1 MDYGALLEERKQK
14 QRELVQRANALA
26 DERARLLEEAL
37 RLEGEI
43 RLLKELVSWSPMEGG
58 QP

>member
-43 RLLKELVSWSPMEGG
+43 RLLKELVSWSPDKGG